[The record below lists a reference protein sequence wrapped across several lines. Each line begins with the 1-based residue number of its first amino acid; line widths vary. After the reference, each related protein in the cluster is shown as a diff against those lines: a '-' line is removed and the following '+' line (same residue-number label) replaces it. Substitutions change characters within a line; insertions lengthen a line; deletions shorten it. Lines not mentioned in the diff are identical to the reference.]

1 MALLLAFASPDIV
14 LSQLKWKFAKGNVS
28 DYPKVMVC
36 QAESK
41 NEASSQVQ
49 PQVSREHLVS

>member
-1 MALLLAFASPDIV
+1 MLAFASPDIV

-41 NEASSQVQ
+41 NEASAQVQ